1 MRKVLFMKGSELRLI
16 EYMEGSK
23 KRFIIPVYQRNYD
36 WKIEN
41 CKQLYDDLIQVIK
54 NNSKTHFFG
63 SIVSVYEP
71 SGRNTEFLI
80 IDGQQR
86 LTTMSLLFLDMY
98 NLLEEKII
106 ISEDESLKDQIYEDF
121 LVDKYQPQEKR
132 MKLKPIKNDQK
143 AFSKLFNSKD
153 DYIKDSNLTINYS
166 YFYERIQK
174 QEITIDELFD
184 AICRLEII
192 NITLNNEDNPQL
204 IFESLNSTG
213 LDLSEGDKIRNY
225 ILMGLPKQKQDEY
238 YEKYWNCIEKCTK
251 YDVSSFIRDYLSVKQ
266 LVIPSQKKVY
276 INFKKYVEDSSLKII
291 EILEDLL
298 SYAKRYNILLC
309 GKTSSKELNSCINRL
324 NRLETT
330 VTRPFFLEVLRLY
343 DENQINLNEVAEAFS
358 ITESYLFRRTICDL
372 PTNALN
378 KIFLLLN
385 REIMRYDGTDS
396 NYIEKLKFAL
406 LSKKDR
412 ARFPNDDDFSLMFTE
427 KPIYQMNSKNK
438 IYILERLENFGT
450 LEDKDI
456 YRHYDEGEYSIEH
469 IMPQHLTPAWIKE
482 LGDSY
487 EEIHDTWL
495 HRIANLTLTAYNSKY
510 SNSTFVEKK
519 TMKNGFEDSGIRLNT
534 YVSKKDK
541 WTLAELRDRNDY
553 LLKRALD
560 IWAFPSTN
568 YKPQEKQLDSY
579 TLDDEASFLSGR
591 QIAKFVYKGTEQ
603 PVVSW
608 VEMYTK
614 VLRALYLEDKTIIT
628 KIALSTDDELSI
640 HFSTNKRIFKKCDE
654 IGDNVYVQTNTNTQS
669 KLSVLNRLY
678 KLYGMNPT
686 DLVFYLRDSNDKED
700 EKGTRFEIRR
710 KYWEYALKFIKE
722 ENFDNK
728 SFDNVNTS
736 KENWI
741 NGTFGIGGF
750 AICCIANYDFA
761 RVDVY
766 FGKTNA
772 NENKIAFDNVMLH
785 KLEIE
790 SNFGV
795 NLEWDRGDDVK
806 RSIISYRLENVSI
819 YNENDWLQIAKFHA
833 KWSKKFIDA
842 IVPYLK

>member
-1 MRKVLFMKGSELRLI
+1 MKGSELRLI

-23 KRFIIPVYQRNYD
+23 KRFIIPVYQCNYD

-86 LTTMSLLFLDMY
+86 LTTMSLLFLALY

-309 GKTSSKELNSCINRL
+309 EKTSSKELNSCINRL

-553 LLKRALD
+553 LLKRALN

-591 QIAKFVYKGTEQ
+591 QIAKFVYKGIEQ

-628 KIALSTDDELSI
+628 KIALSTDDDLSI

-678 KLYGMNPT
+678 KLYGMDPT
-686 DLVFYLRDSNDKED
+686 DLVFYLRDSNDKEA

-710 KYWEYALKFIKE
+710 RYWGYALKFIKE

-790 SNFGV
+790 SNLGV

>member
-1 MRKVLFMKGSELRLI
+1 MKGSELRLI

-86 LTTMSLLFLDMY
+86 LTTMSLLFLAMY

-553 LLKRALD
+553 LLKRALN

-591 QIAKFVYKGTEQ
+591 QIAKFVYKGIEQ

-628 KIALSTDDELSI
+628 KIALSTDDDLSI

-678 KLYGMNPT
+678 KLYGMDPT
-686 DLVFYLRDSNDKED
+686 DLVFYLRDSNDKEA

-710 KYWEYALKFIKE
+710 RYWGYALKFIKE

-790 SNFGV
+790 SNLGV

>member
-86 LTTMSLLFLDMY
+86 LTTMSLLFLAMY

-560 IWAFPSTN
+560 IWVFPSTN

-614 VLRALYLEDKTIIT
+614 VLRAL
-628 KIALSTDDELSI
+628 
-640 HFSTNKRIFKKCDE
+640 
-654 IGDNVYVQTNTNTQS
+654 
-669 KLSVLNRLY
+669 
-678 KLYGMNPT
+678 
-686 DLVFYLRDSNDKED
+686 
-700 EKGTRFEIRR
+700 
-710 KYWEYALKFIKE
+710 
-722 ENFDNK
+722 
-728 SFDNVNTS
+728 
-736 KENWI
+736 
-741 NGTFGIGGF
+741 
-750 AICCIANYDFA
+750 
-761 RVDVY
+761 
-766 FGKTNA
+766 
-772 NENKIAFDNVMLH
+772 
-785 KLEIE
+785 
-790 SNFGV
+790 
-795 NLEWDRGDDVK
+795 
-806 RSIISYRLENVSI
+806 
-819 YNENDWLQIAKFHA
+819 
-833 KWSKKFIDA
+833 
-842 IVPYLK
+842 

>member
-1 MRKVLFMKGSELRLI
+1 MKGSELRLI

-86 LTTMSLLFLDMY
+86 LTTMSLLFLALY

-309 GKTSSKELNSCINRL
+309 EKTSSKELNSCINRL

-469 IMPQHLTPAWIKE
+469 ILPQHLTPAWIKE

-553 LLKRALD
+553 LLKRALN

-591 QIAKFVYKGTEQ
+591 QIAKFVYKGIEQ

-628 KIALSTDDELSI
+628 KIALSTDDDLSI

-678 KLYGMNPT
+678 KLYGMDPT
-686 DLVFYLRDSNDKED
+686 DLVFYLRDSNDKEA

-710 KYWEYALKFIKE
+710 RYWGYALKFIKE

-790 SNFGV
+790 SNLGV

>member
-1 MRKVLFMKGSELRLI
+1 MKGSELRLI

-86 LTTMSLLFLDMY
+86 LTTMSLLFLALY

-309 GKTSSKELNSCINRL
+309 EKTSSKELNSCINRL

-553 LLKRALD
+553 LLKRALN

-591 QIAKFVYKGTEQ
+591 QIAKFVYKGIEQ

-628 KIALSTDDELSI
+628 KIALSTDDDLSI

-678 KLYGMNPT
+678 KLYGMDPT
-686 DLVFYLRDSNDKED
+686 DLVFYLRDSNDKEA

-710 KYWEYALKFIKE
+710 RYWGYALKFIKE

-741 NGTFGIGGF
+741 NGTF

-790 SNFGV
+790 SNLGV

>member
-1 MRKVLFMKGSELRLI
+1 M
-16 EYMEGSK
+16 
-23 KRFIIPVYQRNYD
+23 
-36 WKIEN
+36 
-41 CKQLYDDLIQVIK
+41 
-54 NNSKTHFFG
+54 
-63 SIVSVYEP
+63 
-71 SGRNTEFLI
+71 
-80 IDGQQR
+80 
-86 LTTMSLLFLDMY
+86 
-98 NLLEEKII
+98 
-106 ISEDESLKDQIYEDF
+106 
-121 LVDKYQPQEKR
+121 
-132 MKLKPIKNDQK
+132 
-143 AFSKLFNSKD
+143 
-153 DYIKDSNLTINYS
+153 
-166 YFYERIQK
+166 
-174 QEITIDELFD
+174 
-184 AICRLEII
+184 
-192 NITLNNEDNPQL
+192 

-343 DENQINLNEVAEAFS
+343 DENQINLNEVTEAFS

-495 HRIANLTLTAYNSKY
+495 HRIANLTLTAYN
-510 SNSTFVEKK
+510 
-519 TMKNGFEDSGIRLNT
+519 
-534 YVSKKDK
+534 
-541 WTLAELRDRNDY
+541 
-553 LLKRALD
+553 
-560 IWAFPSTN
+560 
-568 YKPQEKQLDSY
+568 
-579 TLDDEASFLSGR
+579 
-591 QIAKFVYKGTEQ
+591 
-603 PVVSW
+603 
-608 VEMYTK
+608 
-614 VLRALYLEDKTIIT
+614 
-628 KIALSTDDELSI
+628 
-640 HFSTNKRIFKKCDE
+640 
-654 IGDNVYVQTNTNTQS
+654 
-669 KLSVLNRLY
+669 
-678 KLYGMNPT
+678 
-686 DLVFYLRDSNDKED
+686 
-700 EKGTRFEIRR
+700 
-710 KYWEYALKFIKE
+710 
-722 ENFDNK
+722 
-728 SFDNVNTS
+728 
-736 KENWI
+736 
-741 NGTFGIGGF
+741 
-750 AICCIANYDFA
+750 
-761 RVDVY
+761 
-766 FGKTNA
+766 
-772 NENKIAFDNVMLH
+772 
-785 KLEIE
+785 
-790 SNFGV
+790 
-795 NLEWDRGDDVK
+795 
-806 RSIISYRLENVSI
+806 
-819 YNENDWLQIAKFHA
+819 
-833 KWSKKFIDA
+833 
-842 IVPYLK
+842 

>member
-1 MRKVLFMKGSELRLI
+1 MKRSELRLI

-86 LTTMSLLFLDMY
+86 LTTMSLLFLALY

-309 GKTSSKELNSCINRL
+309 EKTSSKELNSCINRL

-553 LLKRALD
+553 LLKRALN

-591 QIAKFVYKGTEQ
+591 QIAKFVYKGIEQ

-628 KIALSTDDELSI
+628 KIALSTDDDLSI

-678 KLYGMNPT
+678 KLYGMDPT
-686 DLVFYLRDSNDKED
+686 DLVFYLRDSNDKEA

-710 KYWEYALKFIKE
+710 RYWGYALKFIKE

-790 SNFGV
+790 SNLGV
-795 NLEWDRGDDVK
+795 NLE
-806 RSIISYRLENVSI
+806 
-819 YNENDWLQIAKFHA
+819 
-833 KWSKKFIDA
+833 
-842 IVPYLK
+842 

>member
-1 MRKVLFMKGSELRLI
+1 MKGSELRLI

-86 LTTMSLLFLDMY
+86 LTTMSLLFLALY

-710 KYWEYALKFIKE
+710 RYWEYALKFIKE